1 MAKQTM
7 EGVSLLGVWQRE
19 QTASGVE
26 SAPESGELVPLE
38 EDWAVLSDG
47 SAIALFVRWLSEC

>member
-26 SAPESGELVPLE
+26 SAPESGEFVPLE
-38 EDWAVLSDG
+38 AVLSDG
-47 SAIALFVRWLSEC
+47 SAIAWVVRGL